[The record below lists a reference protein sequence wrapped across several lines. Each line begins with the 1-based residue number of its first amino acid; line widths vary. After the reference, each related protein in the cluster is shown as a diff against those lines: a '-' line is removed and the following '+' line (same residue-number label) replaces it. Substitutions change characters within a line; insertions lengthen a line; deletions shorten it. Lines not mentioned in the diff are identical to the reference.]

1 MRALAGFVRRQWLA
15 RPLAVSAACFL
26 TGVLIAQRHEFALG
40 AWLACAAALAALYGL
55 ILRKSG
61 RRWFLLAMAAA
72 VMLGGAR
79 MQLACQ
85 MNPQVPERFSI
96 PFEGKVVSEPSLN
109 ADGDR
114 IVCALRVDEMD
125 GAPVRHTVRLYLRSD
140 ILPLEGIEYGQ
151 RLSCF
156 GHIWPQDAATNPYE
170 FDAREWLLSDGMTGM
185 AAAKLEDVEVVSC
198 DPGLGGWMIAA
209 RRAISDRIGELF
221 PDNAELVRAFVLGDR
236 TGMDSELTE
245 RFSQTGITHLIC
257 ISGMHISV
265 LAVAVSALLNRIL
278 PRRAAVAVTLAV
290 ILGYGFLIGF
300 PASLI
305 RATVMFA
312 SFSIAPV
319 LGRPSDPVTRLATA
333 LLGML
338 AFNPLFILDGGFTL
352 SFQASAGILLLAPPL
367 ERLFGVDRLR
377 RIKPRA
383 SWTGNLALRAAKYF
397 PQLLCSTLAAQL
409 ATLPTIIEFF
419 GSQPLIAIPVNLLA
433 IPLSMYAYP
442 IALIAL
448 VLSVVWM
455 PLAQLAAAGANLLFS
470 MLVEV
475 VNWFSALPPG
485 AIHAPHYPGWL
496 TAAHYAL
503 MIAASGMSRASIRIR
518 RFLPVG
524 LAGLIGVSI
533 LCARVQTAGFQ
544 VVFLD
549 AGQADAAVVRT
560 EGHVYLFDTGD
571 LYSPVTDYVTAS
583 CLGVDA
589 VFLSHPHYDHAG
601 GLAELIEEMPPGA
614 IYVPEGW
621 FEADASDTVRAG
633 IALAEEKGIP
643 IVELS
648 AGAEIRLSDHAV
660 ARICAP
666 AGAANSVNDLSMVV
680 EVAYRESGVLF
691 TGDLS
696 AEGEPSPLPD
706 VDVLK
711 VPHHGSAQACSDRML
726 AELTP
731 QVSVIPVGENNYG
744 HPSEQTLERLE
755 SAGSEVYRTDE
766 CGAVTVRILRDGTI
780 RVRTYLPV
788 EEP

>member
-1 MRALAGFVRRQWLA
+1 
-15 RPLAVSAACFL
+15 
-26 TGVLIAQRHEFALG
+26 
-40 AWLACAAALAALYGL
+40 
-55 ILRKSG
+55 
-61 RRWFLLAMAAA
+61 
-72 VMLGGAR
+72 
-79 MQLACQ
+79 
-85 MNPQVPERFSI
+85 
-96 PFEGKVVSEPSLN
+96 
-109 ADGDR
+109 
-114 IVCALRVDEMD
+114 
-125 GAPVRHTVRLYLRSD
+125 
-140 ILPLEGIEYGQ
+140 
-151 RLSCF
+151 
-156 GHIWPQDAATNPYE
+156 
-170 FDAREWLLSDGMTGM
+170 
-185 AAAKLEDVEVVSC
+185 
-198 DPGLGGWMIAA
+198 
-209 RRAISDRIGELF
+209 
-221 PDNAELVRAFVLGDR
+221 
-236 TGMDSELTE
+236 
-245 RFSQTGITHLIC
+245 
-257 ISGMHISV
+257 
-265 LAVAVSALLNRIL
+265 
-278 PRRAAVAVTLAV
+278 
-290 ILGYGFLIGF
+290 
-300 PASLI
+300 
-305 RATVMFA
+305 MFA

-338 AFNPLFILDGGFTL
+338 AVNPLFILDGGFAL

-367 ERLFGVDRLR
+367 QRLFGVDRLC

-448 VLSVVWM
+448 ALSVVWM

-503 MIAASGMSRASIRIR
+503 MIAASGMSRASLRIR

-601 GLAELIEEMPPGA
+601 GLAELIEEMPPGT

-621 FEADASDTVRAG
+621 FEADASDTVQAG
-633 IALAEEKGIP
+633 IDLAGRRASRSSSCPPEPRSGCP
-643 IVELS
+643 TMPS
-648 AGAEIRLSDHAV
+648 
-660 ARICAP
+660 
-666 AGAANSVNDLSMVV
+666 
-680 EVAYRESGVLF
+680 RESARPPALRLRSTTF
-691 TGDLS
+691 RWS
-696 AEGEPSPLPD
+696 SRWRIAKAACCSPAISRR
-706 VDVLK
+706 K
-711 VPHHGSAQACSDRML
+711 ASRRRCRTSTCSR
-726 AELTP
+726 
-731 QVSVIPVGENNYG
+731 
-744 HPSEQTLERLE
+744 
-755 SAGSEVYRTDE
+755 YRI
-766 CGAVTVRILRDGTI
+766 TVRRRRAATGCW
-780 RVRTYLPV
+780 RS
-788 EEP
+788 